1 MDLEKTTEE
10 QQADVSPDIQ
20 LILFTLNG
28 VEYALNIAHVME
40 IIKLVPLTILPEAPK
55 FIKGVLNLR
64 SKVIPIIDLRER
76 FGIEHKEH
84 TKKTRV
90 IIAKLQNSE
99 IGIIVDSVT
108 EVINIKADTIEPPLP
123 VLDGVR
129 LEFIEGIAKFL
140 KRLIMIINIDR
151 ILSSGEKGVLKG
163 KKDEW

>member
-1 MDLEKTTEE
+1 MELEKTTEE
-10 QQADVSPDIQ
+10 QQENVSPDIQ
-20 LILFTLNG
+20 LILFTIHG

-55 FIKGVLNLR
+55 FIKGVVNLR
-64 SKVIPIIDLRER
+64 SKVVPIIDLRER
-76 FGIEHKEH
+76 FGVENNGN

-90 IIAKLQNSE
+90 IIAKIQNSE

-108 EVINIKADTIEPPLP
+108 EVINIKADKIEPPLP
-123 VLDGVR
+123 VIDGVR
-129 LEFIEGIAKFL
+129 LEFIEGIAKFF

-151 ILSSGEKGVLKG
+151 ILTSGEKGVLKG